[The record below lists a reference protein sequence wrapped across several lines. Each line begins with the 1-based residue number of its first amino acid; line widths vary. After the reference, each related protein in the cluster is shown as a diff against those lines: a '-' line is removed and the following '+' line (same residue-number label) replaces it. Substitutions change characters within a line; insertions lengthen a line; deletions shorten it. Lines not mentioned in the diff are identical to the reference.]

1 MIITKNKILKVAKAN
16 NIELTDEEVE
26 EIIEH
31 YNSDDDFKEMSLELL
46 DNEVILKVIDNLNF
60 WYNEL

>member
-1 MIITKNKILKVAKAN
+1 MNITKNKILKVAQAN
-16 NIELTDEEVE
+16 DIDLTDEQVE

-31 YNSDDDFKEMSLELL
+31 YNNDADFQQMSEELFE
-46 DNEVILKVIDNLNF
+46 NEVILKVIEDLNF

>member
-16 NIELTDEEVE
+16 DIDLTDEQIE

-31 YNSDDDFKEMSLELL
+31 YNTDDDFKEMSLELL

>member
-1 MIITKNKILKVAKAN
+1 MIITKNKVLKVAKAN
-16 NIELTDEEVE
+16 DIDLTDEQVE

-31 YNSDDDFKEMSLELL
+31 YNGDADFQQMNKELL
-46 DNEVILKVIDNLNF
+46 ENEVILKVIDDLNF